1 MDEIEIKKLPVSDEF
16 EQCMRKLRK
25 VDEGL
30 TERRKKEI
38 RECNHLFVLLRKGK
52 ITYGCHSTD
61 YYYDADEVECV
72 HCGLTNKFNKLETTL
87 STSYNQTFCSFNGML
102 PSPTKYMK
110 KTIESE
116 MFEEIFRESYLREG
130 KTFNNRTLNLISDEP
145 LLTCHPKILYRL
157 ALIIN
162 SKGNNEELFVI
173 MKKLHLIETPQEKI
187 RLQVEEQAVLLLERY
202 YNLISPKKVLKRLSK

>member
-16 EQCMRKLRK
+16 EQCMRNLRK
-25 VDEGL
+25 VDEEII
-30 TERRKKEI
+30 ERRKKEI
-38 RECNHLFVLLRKGK
+38 RECTHLFVLLRRGEK
-52 ITYGCHSTD
+52 TYGCHSTD
-61 YYYDADEVECV
+61 YYYDANEVECV
-72 HCGLTNKFNKLETTL
+72 HCGLTNKFNKLETIL
-87 STSYNQTFCSFNGML
+87 STNYNQMFLSFNGML
-102 PSPTKYMK
+102 LSKTKYMK

-116 MFEEIFRESYLREG
+116 MFEEIFGNSYLRGG

-162 SKGNNEELFVI
+162 PKGNNEELFEI

-187 RLQVEEQAVLLLERY
+187 RIQVEEQAILLL
-202 YNLISPKKVLKRLSK
+202 V